1 MAEGKIGFF
10 GYRNRTETRQN
21 WVGHFGCP
29 FLSRARIVF
38 SPSAHTSELLAIHRN
53 SWCVF
58 GRTRN
63 GKRLVRVGVKATSVA
78 RHAKKEKLDT
88 IHQSDDDRKARN
100 SMKWKQMGIFMIPH
114 AARLSHT
121 CFYCSRCS
129 QAFQNVET
137 INKLRGGIQFRV
149 YFLEHNG
156 PRRWVSVKGSPKRIF
171 NDAIPGLRVCRLP
184 PIKRCFITY
193 QNKSKLVTCNC
204 ISATHN
210 NFPLPA
216 SHKVAQKINHIFI
229 NKLLLS
235 ANFIFWASG
244 EPQFA
249 HSCLSPHSQRPQ
261 KNRITTSG
269 LTTWKI
275 NTRCW
280 CKNAAAARSND
291 Y

>member
-38 SPSAHTSELLAIHRN
+38 LPSAHAGASHHPPKFLM
-53 SWCVF
+53 CVWENLKWKAAHSS
-58 GRTRN
+58 GCKSDLRRSTR
-63 GKRLVRVGVKATSVA
+63 
-78 RHAKKEKLDT
+78 KK
-88 IHQSDDDRKARN
+88 RKAWHNTAKRWRPEG
-100 SMKWKQMGIFMIPH
+100 SKLHEMKTNGNFFMIPH

-137 INKLRGGIQFRV
+137 INKLRGGIQFHV
-149 YFLEHNG
+149 YLLKHNG
-156 PRRWVSVKGSPKRIF
+156 SRRWVSEKGSPKRIF

-210 NFPLPA
+210 NSPRQPQSSA
-216 SHKVAQKINHIFI
+216 KNQSHFHK
-229 NKLLLS
+229 
-235 ANFIFWASG
+235 
-244 EPQFA
+244 
-249 HSCLSPHSQRPQ
+249 
-261 KNRITTSG
+261 
-269 LTTWKI
+269 
-275 NTRCW
+275 
-280 CKNAAAARSND
+280 
-291 Y
+291 